1 MWRGHA
7 VVVFGTVALVSAFS
21 CNSRAPEPLPPDLSE
36 YSLRD
41 DIEDGNARPP
51 TGLDGLRFKDGQGRP
66 FDLRQFRGKKHVVL
80 VITRGFPGYIC
91 PYCNAQTSRLIKNYD
106 EFRKRGAEVLV
117 VFPGSM
123 DHLMEF
129 VAAVK
134 AQVGD
139 MPFPFPLLLDEDLRA
154 VDDLGIRGD
163 QAKPSTY
170 IVTKQGQLHFA
181 YVGTSRSDRPS
192 VKVLLRKLDDLAG
205 T

>member
-1 MWRGHA
+1 MWRRRA
-7 VVVFGTVALVSAFS
+7 VVALGAAALLIS
-21 CNSRAPEPLPPDLSE
+21 CNARAPEPLPPDLSE

-41 DIEDGNARPP
+41 DIEDGNSRPP
-51 TGLDGLRFKDGQGRP
+51 TGLDGLTFKDGQGRP

-80 VITRGFPGYIC
+80 VVTRGFPGYIC
-91 PYCNAQTSRLIKNYD
+91 PYCNAQTSSLIRNYE

-117 VFPGSM
+117 VFPGSKE
-123 DHLMEF
+123 HVAEF
-129 VAAVK
+129 IAAVR

-139 MPFPFPLLLDEDLRA
+139 MPFPFPLLLDEDLSA

-170 IVTKQGQLHFA
+170 IITQQGQIHFA
-181 YVGTSRSDRPS
+181 HVGTSRSDRPS

-205 T
+205 R